1 MSYFL
6 DYDKIQKIGVF
17 MSNKPSTS
25 TFLLDVLICS
35 LGAFGGPEA
44 HYGVFTQQM
53 VTKKKYLSEEELL
66 ELIALTQVLP
76 GPSSTQTMIAIGH
89 KVGGPKLGALTLLVW
104 ALPIVSFMT
113 LLAVLFE
120 VFTTQQISLD
130 FVRYVSA
137 MAVGFIL
144 VAALKISKKV
154 IKDKLTLGLLLLS
167 AITTYFIR
175 DAWVYPSL
183 LIMGGILSILTH
195 DRKAVWNKVSVT
207 PKWIYLWVFVLFALG
222 SLGLSLINSHPLIV
236 LFEKFYRYGYLVIG
250 GGQVVI
256 PLMYHELVES
266 FKYLTSQEFLLGFGF
281 VQGMPGPMF
290 SFSSFVGGLALR
302 ESGSFMQVLAGLISS
317 LGIFLPGTLLIYFIF
332 PIWEQIKKIDV
343 IQVSLRGVLAVA
355 GGFIV
360 VAAVILMS
368 KVGLDSINILVI
380 ILTSIM
386 LWFNKIPA
394 PVIVLAVLTLGFI
407 I

>member
-1 MSYFL
+1 MIKYKKLGEIMS
-6 DYDKIQKIGVF
+6 KQ
-17 MSNKPSTS
+17 PSTF

-76 GPSSTQTMIAIGH
+76 GPSSTQTMTAIGY
-89 KVGGPKLGALTLLVW
+89 KVGGPRLGVLTLLVW

-120 VFTTQQISLD
+120 FFTSNNISLD
-130 FVRYVSA
+130 FVRYISA

-144 VAALKISKKV
+144 VAAIKISRKV
-154 IKDKLTLGLLLLS
+154 IKDKLTIFLLLLS
-167 AITTYFIR
+167 ALTTYFIR
-175 DAWVYPSL
+175 DAWIYPTL
-183 LIMGGILSILTH
+183 LIIGGILSVLTH
-195 DRKAVWNKVSVT
+195 HRKAVWNKVSVT
-207 PKWIYLWVFVLFALG
+207 PQWIYFWAFLAFALG
-222 SLGLSLINSHPLIV
+222 NLGLSLTISHPLIV

-256 PLMYHELVES
+256 PLMYNELVES
-266 FKYLTSQEFLLGFGF
+266 FKYLSSQEFLLGYGF
-281 VQGMPGPMF
+281 IQGMPGPMF
-290 SFSSFVGGLALR
+290 SFSAFVGGLALR
-302 ESGSFMQVLAGLISS
+302 ESGSFMQVLAGFISA
-317 LGIFLPGTLLIYFIF
+317 LGIFLPGTLLIYFVY

-355 GGFIV
+355 GGFIL
-360 VAAVILMS
+360 VAAVILLS
-368 KVGLDSINILVI
+368 KVGLDSVSIAVI
-380 ILTSIM
+380 ALTTLA
-386 LWFNKIPA
+386 LWYNKIPA
-394 PVIVLAVLTLGFI
+394 PLIVLSVLVLGFI
-407 I
+407 L